1 MRATGLA
8 VRGIRT
14 SPVIAPLARQV
25 RTATGSVTDAPLLLI
40 DLETSEGVTGRAY
53 LFSYF
58 SLALKALDEMV
69 RALAPIVI
77 GKPLA
82 PFELERSLRQ
92 RLTLLG
98 STNLAGMAVAGLDMA
113 AWDALARSQEIP
125 MATLLGGL
133 PRPIPA
139 YDSLGMYAP
148 AEAGEQAARAR
159 GEGFR
164 ALKLKLGW
172 PELDADIACV
182 RAVRRV
188 LPDDF
193 ALMVD
198 YNQSLT
204 VAEAVRRG
212 QALDDEGVTWI
223 EEPVRASD
231 FEGAAKVAAE
241 VATPISIGENFS
253 SSFDMHRAL
262 QMEAADFVM
271 PDVQQIGG
279 VTGWLRAA
287 GLAQAYG
294 VEMSGHCFPD
304 VSSHLLAVTP
314 TAHWLENLDLAG
326 RVLAE
331 PFQVRDGTLTAPDR
345 PGFGLEW
352 DRAAVEKYRAD

>member
-1 MRATGLA
+1 MRATGLS
-8 VRGIRT
+8 VRGIQT

-69 RALAPIVI
+69 RALAPIIV

-82 PFELERSLRQ
+82 PVEIERALRD

-113 AWDALARSQEIP
+113 AWDALARSLEVP
-125 MATLLGGL
+125 MASMLGGA
-133 PRPIPA
+133 PAPIPA
-139 YDSLGMYAP
+139 YDSLGMYSP
-148 AEAGEQAARAR
+148 AEATEQAARAR

-164 ALKLKLGW
+164 ALKIKLGW
-172 PELDADIACV
+172 PDLDTDVACV
-182 RAVRRV
+182 RAIRRV
-188 LPDDF
+188 VPDEF
-193 ALMVD
+193 AVMVD

-204 VAEAVRRG
+204 VAEAIRRG

-241 VATPISIGENFS
+241 VVTPISIGENFS
-253 SSFDMHRAL
+253 SAFDMHRAL
-262 QMEAADFVM
+262 QMEAADYVM
-271 PDVQQIGG
+271 PDVQQVGG

-314 TAHWLENLDLAG
+314 TVHWLENLDLAG

-331 PFQVRDGTLTAPDR
+331 PFEIRDGNMTAPAR
-345 PGFGLEW
+345 PGFGLDW
-352 DRAAVEKYRAD
+352 DRAAVERFRAD